1 MPPVAGNSRPSVLE
15 EPVFLCPC
23 EPSSGLGPPSPAL
36 GNVMNG
42 MCGFQPV
49 RARECGHRDLPGL
62 PPRSCP
68 HGDRDPPGPHGPP
81 AARRWGGRWLA
92 RDRGGRGQG
101 HTPPSPH
108 YTPAKGTCAHT
119 KEGTHTHTR
128 VVSAGSRLHTHI
140 QGEKEG
146 ESRGPAPKVGRALVP
161 LPAQASPCLVWLL
174 TGSLE
179 RAAQGGAGNAGGASF
194 LRGLCLCLC
203 ACVKLTGEN
212 LSVEAVAWRLEGQ
225 QGPLSLA
232 RSPAHPSSWL
242 R

>member
-1 MPPVAGNSRPSVLE
+1 MRSPRPPRP
-15 EPVFLCPC
+15 
-23 EPSSGLGPPSPAL
+23 ATA
-36 GNVMNG
+36 
-42 MCGFQPV
+42 Q
-49 RARECGHRDLPGL
+49 L
-62 PPRSCP
+62 PPR
-68 HGDRDPPGPHGPP
+68 GPRPTGAPRPACRPQVGRQMAGP
-81 AARRWGGRWLA
+81 
-92 RDRGGRGQG
+92 GQG
-101 HTPPSPH
+101 RERPGAHSSLPPLHPS
-108 YTPAKGTCAHT
+108 KGNVRTH
-119 KEGTHTHTR
+119 KGGHTHTHPCVHACS